1 MSNQFKI
8 IEDHHSWLIE
18 KLIKKLKN
26 NPNKVKD
33 SLYDNLTLFDKIKL
47 LFKKNHDLLDYIKP
61 NLISYIAFSHVIMF
75 FISIIMYI
83 LFTILLFISHFIIL
97 GYVFIFFIITI
108 IFSHIIHYCQIEDDD
123 DDYINS
129 THAIFCHYILA
140 AFTFALPII
149 ILEILIAF
157 FVGKGHK
164 DFKKYINEEL
174 EDEFVGYFNQAYY
187 DDENVV
193 YLKHE
198 IIKDVKFNDQS
209 NIIEF
214 DYINKDLI
222 SVYNHSNDRVKRVLI
237 NYIEEHTSRELNFK
251 QLLNKLIYLDHLNIL
266 EQSSK
271 DLQNRKDDEKLLNE
285 LMNKQLTQDKIT
297 TQQIKFNK
305 Q

>member
-1 MSNQFKI
+1 MLSQFKI
-8 IEDHHSWLIE
+8 VEDQHSWLI
-18 KLIKKLKN
+18 KKLSNQIQN

-61 NLISYIAFSHVIMF
+61 QLVTLISCSHAIMF
-75 FISIIMYI
+75 IISICIYI
-83 LFTILLFISHFIIL
+83 IFMLLSFTSHFTLL
-97 GYVFIFFIITI
+97 GRFFIIFIITLIFLHIYHYVRIDYNSYTESNNAI
-108 IFSHIIHYCQIEDDD
+108 IF
-123 DDYINS
+123 
-129 THAIFCHYILA
+129 HYILA

-187 DDENVV
+187 DDENVI

-214 DYINKDLI
+214 DYINKNLI

-251 QLLNKLIYLDHLNIL
+251 QLLNKLLYLDHLNLLDESSKEL
-266 EQSSK
+266 EQQK
-271 DLQNRKDDEKLLNE
+271 EDKKLLNE
-285 LMNKQLTQDKIT
+285 IMNKQLTQDKIT

-305 Q
+305 K

>member
-1 MSNQFKI
+1 MLSQFKI
-8 IEDHHSWLIE
+8 VEDQHSWLI
-18 KLIKKLKN
+18 KKLSNQIQN

-61 NLISYIAFSHVIMF
+61 QLVTLISCSHFIMF
-75 FISIIMYI
+75 LLSIIIYI
-83 LFTILLFISHFIIL
+83 LFTIKLFIEHKSIL
-97 GYVFIFFIITI
+97 GFLMIIFIITLIFLHIYHYVRIDYNSYTESNNAI
-108 IFSHIIHYCQIEDDD
+108 IF
-123 DDYINS
+123 
-129 THAIFCHYILA
+129 HYILA

-187 DDENVV
+187 NDENVV

-237 NYIEEHTSRELNFK
+237 NYIKEHTSRELNFK
-251 QLLNKLIYLDHLNIL
+251 QLLNKLLYLDHLNLLDESSKEL
-266 EQSSK
+266 EQQK
-271 DLQNRKDDEKLLNE
+271 EDKKLLNE
-285 LMNKQLTQDKIT
+285 IMNKQLTQDKIT

>member
-61 NLISYIAFSHVIMF
+61 QLVTLISCSHAIMF
-75 FISIIMYI
+75 IISICIYI
-83 LFTILLFISHFIIL
+83 IFMLLSFTSHFIIL
-97 GYVFIFFIITI
+97 GRFFIIFIITLIFLHIYHYVRIDYNSYTESNNAI
-108 IFSHIIHYCQIEDDD
+108 IF
-123 DDYINS
+123 
-129 THAIFCHYILA
+129 HYILA
-140 AFTFALPII
+140 TFTFALPII

-157 FVGKGHK
+157 FVGKDHK

-187 DDENVV
+187 DDENVI

-237 NYIEEHTSRELNFK
+237 NYIKEHTSRELNFK
-251 QLLNKLIYLDHLNIL
+251 QLLNKLLYLDHLNLLDESSKEL
-266 EQSSK
+266 EQQK
-271 DLQNRKDDEKLLNE
+271 EDKKLLNE
-285 LMNKQLTQDKIT
+285 IMNKQLTQDKIT

>member
-1 MSNQFKI
+1 MLSQFKI
-8 IEDHHSWLIE
+8 VEDQHSWLI
-18 KLIKKLKN
+18 KKLSNQIQN

-61 NLISYIAFSHVIMF
+61 QLVTLISCSHFIMF
-75 FISIIMYI
+75 LLSIIIYI
-83 LFTILLFISHFIIL
+83 LFTIKLFIEHKSIL
-97 GYVFIFFIITI
+97 GFLMIIFIITLIFLHIYHYVRIDYNSYTESNNAI
-108 IFSHIIHYCQIEDDD
+108 IF
-123 DDYINS
+123 
-129 THAIFCHYILA
+129 HYILA

-237 NYIEEHTSRELNFK
+237 NYIKEHTSRELNFK
-251 QLLNKLIYLDHLNIL
+251 QLLNKLLYLDHLNLLDESSKEL
-266 EQSSK
+266 EQQK
-271 DLQNRKDDEKLLNE
+271 EDKKLLNE
-285 LMNKQLTQDKIT
+285 IMNKQLTQDKIT

>member
-61 NLISYIAFSHVIMF
+61 QLTTLISCSHF
-75 FISIIMYI
+75 IMYLISTFVYIILTII
-83 LFTILLFISHFIIL
+83 LFTSHFTLL
-97 GYVFIFFIITI
+97 GRFFIIFIITLTFLHIYHYVRIDYNSYTESNNAI
-108 IFSHIIHYCQIEDDD
+108 IF
-123 DDYINS
+123 
-129 THAIFCHYILA
+129 HYILA

-237 NYIEEHTSRELNFK
+237 NYIKEHTSRELNFK
-251 QLLNKLIYLDHLNIL
+251 QLLNKLLYLDHLNLLDESSKKL
-266 EQSSK
+266 EQQK
-271 DLQNRKDDEKLLNE
+271 EDKKLLNE
-285 LMNKQLTQDKIT
+285 IMNKQLTQDKIT

>member
-61 NLISYIAFSHVIMF
+61 QLVTLISCSHFIMF
-75 FISIIMYI
+75 LLSIIIYI
-83 LFTILLFISHFIIL
+83 LFTIKLFIEHKSIL
-97 GYVFIFFIITI
+97 GFLMIIFIITLIFLHIYHYVRIDYNSYTESNNAI
-108 IFSHIIHYCQIEDDD
+108 IF
-123 DDYINS
+123 
-129 THAIFCHYILA
+129 HYILA

-187 DDENVV
+187 NDENVV

-237 NYIEEHTSRELNFK
+237 NYIKEHTSRELNFK
-251 QLLNKLIYLDHLNIL
+251 QLLNKLLYLDHLNLLDESSKEL
-266 EQSSK
+266 EQQK
-271 DLQNRKDDEKLLNE
+271 EDKKLLNE
-285 LMNKQLTQDKIT
+285 IMNKQLTQDEIT
-297 TQQIKFNK
+297 NQQIKFNK